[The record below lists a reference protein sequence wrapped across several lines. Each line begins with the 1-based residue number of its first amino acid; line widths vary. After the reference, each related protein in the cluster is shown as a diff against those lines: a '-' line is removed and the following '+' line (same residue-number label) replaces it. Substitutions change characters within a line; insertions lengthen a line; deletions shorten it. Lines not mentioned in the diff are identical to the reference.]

1 MPPNSERQAMKSTT
15 IRFPPAAHA
24 VLTEAAAQEG
34 VDFSAYVREAAMAR
48 WAFERGVELGRGRRS
63 SDQAKLRV
71 AQRVLQEL
79 RTLLTVAP
87 R

>member
-1 MPPNSERQAMKSTT
+1 MKSTT
-15 IRFPPAAHA
+15 IRFPPRAHA
-24 VLTEAAAQEG
+24 LLTEAAEREG

-63 SDQAKLRV
+63 SDAATLRV
-71 AQRVLQEL
+71 AQRILEEL
-79 RTLLTVAP
+79 RGLLTP